1 MSTHSKREKEMRP
14 QISRRLLLSAAGVTV
29 ALPFL
34 ESAFWTRRAGA
45 AAGTP
50 PRRFMAWFLPN
61 GFNMPD
67 WTPTTGTV
75 AGVTD
80 WAPTTIS
87 MPLEPIRKKILILT
101 GLDMQMTAVPGNPPG
116 DHGAGTGSFLNMM
129 SVNGHETDKTRV
141 SLDQVLL
148 PVLNPAGSPQPLLPS
163 LQIGVQGDNGL
174 CDRVSCDFS
183 RAISWTAGNP
193 MPNIYD
199 PGLLW
204 DKMFKNFTA
213 PASTNAADAAQRLAE
228 KTSVLDRVKAQADA
242 LALKLS
248 ASDKQKLDAYTTAVR
263 ALELKLQVQSTT
275 KLTCDPGVRPVAG
288 EVLNFDRGVTPSTI
302 LQKHVPMHLE
312 LMRLAFQCDITRS
325 ITFMMG
331 NGTSNND
338 FGFVTGGS
346 APHHGTS
353 HHAGSASQLAKLT
366 KIDTWEVQQMSTLLQ
381 NLDAIKEGPNGE
393 SVLDYTTFYMSS
405 DVGDGNNHNH
415 WDQPVVLAGG
425 IAGLPANG
433 SKLKIDGRHINYLA
447 GKMTFPRPLVGPQ
460 GGPHTGRALIAILN
474 AHGMMQPTFGMAT
487 GGPLPELL
495 A

>member
-1 MSTHSKREKEMRP
+1 MSTNLKGHKDMSTK
-14 QISRRLLLSAAGVTV
+14 ISRRLLLSGAGVTV

-34 ESAFWTRRAGA
+34 PSALWSRRASA
-45 AAGTP
+45 AAATP
-50 PRRFMAWFLPN
+50 PRRFMAWFVPN

-67 WTPTTGTV
+67 WTPTKGTT
-75 AGVTD
+75 AGVAD
-80 WAPTTIS
+80 WLPTKIS

-116 DHGAGTGSFLNMM
+116 DHGAGTGSFLNML

-148 PVLNPAGSPQPLLPS
+148 PALNPAGATQPLLPS
-163 LQIGVQGDNGL
+163 LQLGVQGDNGL

-183 RAISWTAGNP
+183 RAISWTAGTP

-199 PGLLW
+199 PGLAW
-204 DKMFKNFTA
+204 DRMFKNFTA
-213 PASTNAADAAQRLAE
+213 PAATNSTDAAQRLAE

-242 LALKLS
+242 LALKLNP
-248 ASDKQKLDAYTTAVR
+248 SDKRKMDEYTTALR
-263 ALELKLQVQSTT
+263 ALETKLQAQSTA
-275 KLTCDPGVRPVAG
+275 KLTCTPSARPVAG
-288 EVLNFDRGVTPSTI
+288 EILNFDRGITPSTI

-312 LMRLAFQCDITRS
+312 LMKLAFQCDITRS

-353 HHAGSASQLAKLT
+353 HHGGSASQLAKLT
-366 KIDTWEVQQMSTLLQ
+366 QIDTWEMLQMSTLLQ
-381 NLDAIKEGPNGE
+381 SLDAIKEGPNGE
-393 SVLDYTTFYMSS
+393 SILDSTTFYMGS
-405 DVGDGNNHNH
+405 DVGDGNTHNH
-415 WDQPVVLAGG
+415 WDQPVLLAGG
-425 IAGLPANG
+425 ASG
-433 SKLKIDGRHINYLA
+433 KLKIDGRHINYLD

-460 GGPHTGRALIAILN
+460 GGPHTGRVLIAILN
-474 AHGMMQPTFGMAT
+474 AHGMMQTTFGQAT
-487 GGPLPELL
+487 GGPLPELM